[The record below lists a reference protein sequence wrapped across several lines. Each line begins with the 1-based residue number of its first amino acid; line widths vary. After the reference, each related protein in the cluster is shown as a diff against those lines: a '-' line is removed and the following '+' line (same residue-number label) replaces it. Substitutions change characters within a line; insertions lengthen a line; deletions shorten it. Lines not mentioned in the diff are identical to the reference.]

1 MLNDRDESGQATPTF
16 DIEVAVT
23 HVDGNAQRLRSPWRL
38 GVFASVPAALSRR
51 EQVMESRESR
61 IAYKGGRGRRQ
72 AVQALV

>member
-38 GVFASVPAALSRR
+38 ARLPQLTHDYDDFSSFDSRNSLILLPLS
-51 EQVMESRESR
+51 
-61 IAYKGGRGRRQ
+61 
-72 AVQALV
+72 L